1 MPRKPIVKDK
11 LYYISELLSIFKS
24 NLGHICDVSEMT
36 LRKWS
41 YNPNNVS
48 EEIRTKI
55 EETFMLLDY
64 CHVQISRVECH
75 PVYSKIAELSDYDW
89 CITVDASRYLIN
101 GNVNMGRFLR
111 RELMA
116 RASGLHS
123 LPAHKYKSLQ
133 LNGEV
138 CRIAFDKRLEMPKGQ
153 VSWNESLLKKD
164 Q

>member
-1 MPRKPIVKDK
+1 MSRKPVAKDK

-24 NLGHICDVSEMT
+24 DLGHICDVSET
-36 LRKWS
+36 ALRKWS

-48 EEIRTKI
+48 EELRTKI

-64 CHVQISRVECH
+64 CHVQIRRVECD
-75 PVYSKIAELSDYDW
+75 PVYSKIFELSDFDW

-116 RASGLHS
+116 RASSLHS
-123 LPAHKYKSLQ
+123 LPAAKYKSLR
-133 LNGEV
+133 LNGMV
-138 CRIAFDKRLEMPKGQ
+138 CRIAFDERLEMPEGQ
-153 VSWNESLLKKD
+153 FSWDESLSKKGR
-164 Q
+164 